1 MYICN
6 CISDYSSRFNRYMVE
21 CECIPFTY
29 GIWWL
34 PVLID
39 TWWNVNE
46 LQSPTKQP
54 EQLVL
59 IDTWWNVNVLVV
71 VDFV

>member
-1 MYICN
+1 
-6 CISDYSSRFNRYMVE
+6 MV
-21 CECIPFTY
+21 I
-29 GIWWL
+29 
-34 PVLID
+34 VLID